1 MAGTDLVLRNQDY
14 VRQHAV
20 TRTPE
25 PATDK
30 TESGFG
36 FGDFLDIINPLQ
48 HIPLV
53 STIYRHLTGDKIG
66 TPEKIAGDTLYG
78 GLTGFLSSVGDA
90 IFKEVTGK
98 SVGDT
103 VYAALIGDDDGPTA
117 VASAETTTEPTTN
130 PVALRATAAYRSS
143 AALAVE
149 RSPYLSPSYQ
159 AMP

>member
-1 MAGTDLVLRNQDY
+1 MAGTDIVLRNQDY

-25 PATDK
+25 PAAEK
-30 TESGFG
+30 TEPGFS

-48 HIPLV
+48 HIPVV
-53 STIYRHLTGDKIG
+53 STLYRHLTGDKIG

-90 IFKEVTGK
+90 IFTEVTGR

-103 VYAALIGDDDGPTA
+103 VYAALIGDDEPASTEVAARDTTSEPA
-117 VASAETTTEPTTN
+117 VNPIMMQRASN
-130 PVALRATAAYRSS
+130 AYRAG
-143 AALAVE
+143 AALSFDKPA
-149 RSPYLSPSYQ
+149 YL